1 MATADAMWLLAG
13 SNLVTVST
21 LPCPASTQ
29 GPAASAT
36 ASGDPSSL
44 ADTGSPVDEPIGALA
59 VSMLVVGAGA
69 LVVRRRQ
76 RQA

>member
-21 LPCPASTQ
+21 LQCPASTQ
-29 GPAASAT
+29 GPAATAT
-36 ASGDPSSL
+36 ANVDPSTL
-44 ADTGSPVDEPIGALA
+44 ADTGSPVDGSIGALA
-59 VSMLVVGAGA
+59 VSMLVIGTGA